1 MIILKLESFF
11 YRLSKITY
19 RSKKAKRIFL
29 KNHSFKKTIALSLLA
44 SMSLCNAEEDGA
56 FFVIDYQTSLARQEL
71 KNPGFT
77 QAQELKQLIRDGA
90 VRLQTSAIPLSYYL
104 DILGN
109 KTKTLLSESLKNSSQ
124 AQPSQPNGQPN
135 QALVN
140 LEQSLEILGKLLDL
154 SQQYASEG
162 VIKPLVVDVGKGQIG
177 ITDSML
183 LVAQNIVLALGQV
196 DLSKIQQNN
205 NEQLYQNIMKV
216 MLLGAGGTNGS
227 YNGVSVGDIATGM
240 QNFSS
245 QTGLIG
251 ANSTVSELNALI
263 KSGISLDRETL
274 RLGSFIEKNICSNA
288 SSCFSGSQLIYK
300 QGLDRTINIIN
311 AVLGQ
316 FESSASSLY
325 KISYIP
331 NLFSLKDY
339 QSASMN
345 GFGAKMGYKQFF
357 THKKNV
363 GLRYYGFLDY
373 GYANFGDTNLKV
385 GANLVTYGVGTD
397 FLYNVYERSRRRE
410 RTTIGLFFGAQ
421 IAGQT
426 WSTNVTNLLSGQR
439 PDVKSSSFQFL
450 FDLGVRTNFAKT
462 NFNKHRLDQGIEF
475 GVKIPVIAH
484 KYFATQG
491 SSASYMRNFSF
502 YVGYSVGF

>member
-1 MIILKLESFF
+1 M
-11 YRLSKITY
+11 
-19 RSKKAKRIFL
+19 

-44 SMSLCNAEEDGA
+44 GMSLCNAEEDGA

-109 KTKTLLSESLKNSSQ
+109 KTKTLLSESLKNN
-124 AQPSQPNGQPN
+124 AQPSQPNAQPQNGPSN

-154 SQQYASEG
+154 SQQYANQG
-162 VIKPLVVDVGKGQIG
+162 VIKPLVVDVGNKQIG

-205 NEQLYQNIMKV
+205 NEQLYENIMKV
-216 MLLGAGGTNGS
+216 MLLGAGGTNGA

-274 RLGSFIEKNICSNA
+274 RLGSFIEKNICSSA
-288 SSCFSGSQLIYK
+288 SSCFSGSQLIYRK
-300 QGLDRTINIIN
+300 GLDRVINIIN
-311 AVLGQ
+311 ASLGQ

-331 NLFSLKDY
+331 NLFSLRDY

-357 THKKNV
+357 THKKNI

-450 FDLGVRTNFAKT
+450 FDLGVRTNFAKA

>member
-1 MIILKLESFF
+1 M
-11 YRLSKITY
+11 
-19 RSKKAKRIFL
+19 

-109 KTKTLLSESLKNSSQ
+109 KTKTLLSESVKNNSQ
-124 AQPSQPNGQPN
+124 TQPSQPNGQPN

-162 VIKPLVVDVGKGQIG
+162 VIKPLVVDVGKEQIG

-216 MLLGAGGTNGS
+216 MLLGAGGTNGA

-311 AVLGQ
+311 TSLSQ
-316 FESSASSLY
+316 FEYSASSLY

-331 NLFSLKDY
+331 NLFSLRDY

-357 THKKNV
+357 THKKNI

-373 GYANFGDTNLKV
+373 GYANFSDTNLKV

>member
-1 MIILKLESFF
+1 M
-11 YRLSKITY
+11 
-19 RSKKAKRIFL
+19 

-44 SMSLCNAEEDGA
+44 GMSLCNAEEDGA

-109 KTKTLLSESLKNSSQ
+109 KTKILLSESLKNSSQ
-124 AQPSQPNGQPN
+124 TQPSQPNGQPN
-135 QALVN
+135 PALVN
-140 LEQSLEILGKLLDL
+140 LEQSLGILGKLLDL

-162 VIKPLVVDVGKGQIG
+162 VIKPLVVDVGKEQIG

-205 NEQLYQNIMKV
+205 NKQLYQNIMKV
-216 MLLGAGGTNGS
+216 MLLGAGGTNGA

-274 RLGSFIEKNICSNA
+274 RLGSFIEKNICSSA
-288 SSCFSGSQLIYK
+288 SSCFTGSQLIYK
-300 QGLDRTINIIN
+300 RGLDRVINIIN
-311 AVLGQ
+311 ASLGQ

-331 NLFSLKDY
+331 NLFSLRDY

>member
-1 MIILKLESFF
+1 M
-11 YRLSKITY
+11 
-19 RSKKAKRIFL
+19 
-29 KNHSFKKTIALSLLA
+29 KNHSFKKTIALSFLA

-109 KTKTLLSESLKNSSQ
+109 KTKTLLSESLKNN
-124 AQPSQPNGQPN
+124 AQPSQPNGQSTPN

-140 LEQSLEILGKLLDL
+140 LEQSLGILGKLLDL
-154 SQQYASEG
+154 SQQYANQG
-162 VIKPLVVDVGKGQIG
+162 VIKPLVVDVGKEQIG

-216 MLLGAGGTNGS
+216 MLLGAGGTNGA

-251 ANSTVSELNALI
+251 ANSTVSDLNALI

-274 RLGSFIEKNICSNA
+274 KLGSFIERNICSNA
-288 SSCFSGSQLIYK
+288 SPCFSQNQLIYK
-300 QGLDRTINIIN
+300 KGLDRVIGIIN
-311 AVLGQ
+311 TSLGQ

-331 NLFSLKDY
+331 NLFSLRDY

-357 THKKNV
+357 THKKNI

-397 FLYNVYERSRRRE
+397 FLYNFFERSRRRE
-410 RTTIGLFFGAQ
+410 RTAIGLFFGAQ

-450 FDLGVRTNFAKT
+450 FDLGLRTNFAKT
-462 NFNKHRLDQGIEF
+462 HFNKHKLDQGIEF

>member
-1 MIILKLESFF
+1 M
-11 YRLSKITY
+11 
-19 RSKKAKRIFL
+19 

-44 SMSLCNAEEDGA
+44 GMSLCNAEEDGA

-109 KTKTLLSESLKNSSQ
+109 KTKILLSESLKNN
-124 AQPSQPNGQPN
+124 AQPQNGQPN

-140 LEQSLEILGKLLDL
+140 LEQSLGILGKLLDL
-154 SQQYASEG
+154 SQQYANQG
-162 VIKPLVVDVGKGQIG
+162 VIKPLVVDVGKEQIG

-205 NEQLYQNIMKV
+205 NEQLYENIMKV
-216 MLLGAGGTNGS
+216 MLLGAGGTNGA

-251 ANSTVSELNALI
+251 ANSTVSEINALI

-274 RLGSFIEKNICSNA
+274 RLGSFIEKNICSSA
-288 SSCFSGSQLIYK
+288 SSCFSGNQLIYK
-300 QGLDRTINIIN
+300 KGLDRVINIIN
-311 AVLGQ
+311 ASLGQ

-357 THKKNV
+357 THKKNI

-410 RTTIGLFFGAQ
+410 RTAIGLFFGAQ

-462 NFNKHRLDQGIEF
+462 NFNEHRLDQGIEF

>member
-1 MIILKLESFF
+1 M
-11 YRLSKITY
+11 
-19 RSKKAKRIFL
+19 
-29 KNHSFKKTIALSLLA
+29 KNYPFKKMITLSLLA
-44 SMSLCNAEEDGA
+44 GMHLCNAEEDGA

-109 KTKTLLSESLKNSSQ
+109 KTKTLLSEGTNNN
-124 AQPSQPNGQPN
+124 AQPSQPNGQSAPN

-140 LEQSLEILGKLLDL
+140 LEESLGILGKLLDL

-162 VIKPLVVDVGKGQIG
+162 VIKPLVVDVGKEQIG

-196 DLSKIQQNN
+196 NVTQQKN
-205 NEQLYQNIMKV
+205 NEQLYENIMKV
-216 MLLGAGGTNGS
+216 MLLGAGGTNGA

-251 ANSTVSELNALI
+251 ANSTVGELNALI

-274 RLGSFIEKNICSNA
+274 NLGSFIEKNICSSA
-288 SSCFSGSQLIYK
+288 SSCFSKNQLIYK

-311 AVLGQ
+311 ASLNH
-316 FESSASSLY
+316 FEYSASSLY

-357 THKKNV
+357 THKKNI

-397 FLYNVYERSRRRE
+397 FLYNVFERSRRRE

>member
-1 MIILKLESFF
+1 M
-11 YRLSKITY
+11 
-19 RSKKAKRIFL
+19 

-109 KTKTLLSESLKNSSQ
+109 KTKILLSESLKNSSQ

-135 QALVN
+135 QALAN
-140 LEQSLEILGKLLDL
+140 LEESLGILGKLLDL

-162 VIKPLVVDVGKGQIG
+162 VIKPLVVDVGNKQIG

-205 NEQLYQNIMKV
+205 NGQLYENIMKV
-216 MLLGAGGTNGS
+216 MLLGAGGTNGA

-274 RLGSFIEKNICSNA
+274 GLGSFIEKNICSSA
-288 SSCFSGSQLIYK
+288 SPCFTGSQLIYRK
-300 QGLDRTINIIN
+300 GLDRVINIIN
-311 AVLGQ
+311 ASLGQ

-397 FLYNVYERSRRRE
+397 FLYNMYERSRRRE

>member
-1 MIILKLESFF
+1 M
-11 YRLSKITY
+11 
-19 RSKKAKRIFL
+19 

-124 AQPSQPNGQPN
+124 AQPSQPNGQSN

-140 LEQSLEILGKLLDL
+140 LERSLGILGKLLDL

-162 VIKPLVVDVGKGQIG
+162 VIKPLVVDVGKEQIG

-216 MLLGAGGTNGS
+216 MLLGAGGTNGA
-227 YNGVSVGDIATGM
+227 YNGMSVGDIATGM

-311 AVLGQ
+311 TSLSQ
-316 FESSASSLY
+316 FEYSVSSLY

-331 NLFSLKDY
+331 NLFSLRDY

-357 THKKNV
+357 THKKNI

>member
-1 MIILKLESFF
+1 M
-11 YRLSKITY
+11 
-19 RSKKAKRIFL
+19 

-44 SMSLCNAEEDGA
+44 GMSLCNAEEDGA

-109 KTKTLLSESLKNSSQ
+109 KTKILLSESLKNSSQ
-124 AQPSQPNGQPN
+124 AQPSQPNEQPN

-140 LEQSLEILGKLLDL
+140 LEQSLGILGKLLDL

-162 VIKPLVVDVGKGQIG
+162 VIKPLVVDVGKEQIG

-205 NEQLYQNIMKV
+205 NGQLYENIMKV
-216 MLLGAGGTNGS
+216 MLLGAGGTNGA

-274 RLGSFIEKNICSNA
+274 RLGSFIEKNICSSA
-288 SSCFSGSQLIYK
+288 SPCFTGSQLVYRK
-300 QGLDRTINIIN
+300 GLDRVINIIN
-311 AVLGQ
+311 ASLGQ

-357 THKKNV
+357 THKKNI

-397 FLYNVYERSRRRE
+397 FLCNVYERSRRRE

>member
-1 MIILKLESFF
+1 M
-11 YRLSKITY
+11 
-19 RSKKAKRIFL
+19 

-109 KTKTLLSESLKNSSQ
+109 KTKTLLSESMKNSSQ

-140 LEQSLEILGKLLDL
+140 LEQSLGILGKLLDL

-162 VIKPLVVDVGKGQIG
+162 VIKPLVVDVGKEQIG

-183 LVAQNIVLALGQV
+183 SVAQNIVLALGQV

-205 NEQLYQNIMKV
+205 NRQLYENIMKV
-216 MLLGAGGTNGS
+216 MLLGVGGTNGA

-300 QGLDRTINIIN
+300 KGLDRVINIIN
-311 AVLGQ
+311 ASLGQ

-331 NLFSLKDY
+331 NLFSLRDY

-357 THKKNV
+357 THKKNI

-373 GYANFGDTNLKV
+373 GYVNFGDTNLKV

-491 SSASYMRNFSF
+491 SSASYIRNFSF

>member
-1 MIILKLESFF
+1 M
-11 YRLSKITY
+11 
-19 RSKKAKRIFL
+19 

-109 KTKTLLSESLKNSSQ
+109 KTKTLLSESMKNNAQASQ
-124 AQPSQPNGQPN
+124 QNAQPN

-140 LEQSLEILGKLLDL
+140 LEQSLGILGKLLDL
-154 SQQYASEG
+154 SQQYASQNI
-162 VIKPLVVDVGKGQIG
+162 IKPLVVDVGKQQIG

-183 LVAQNIVLALGQV
+183 SVAQNIVLALGQV

-205 NEQLYQNIMKV
+205 NQQLYENIVKV
-216 MLLGAGGTNGS
+216 MLLGAGGTNGA

-251 ANSTVSELNALI
+251 ANSTVSEINALI

-274 RLGSFIEKNICSNA
+274 GLGSFIEKNICSSA
-288 SSCFSGSQLIYK
+288 LSCFSGNQLIYK
-300 QGLDRTINIIN
+300 KGLDRVINIISATLN
-311 AVLGQ
+311 Q

-357 THKKNV
+357 THKKNI

-397 FLYNVYERSRRRE
+397 FLYNFFERSRRRE
-410 RTTIGLFFGAQ
+410 GTAIGLFFGAQ

-450 FDLGVRTNFAKT
+450 FDLGLRTNFAKT
-462 NFNKHRLDQGIEF
+462 NFNKHKLDQGIEF

>member
-1 MIILKLESFF
+1 M
-11 YRLSKITY
+11 
-19 RSKKAKRIFL
+19 

-44 SMSLCNAEEDGA
+44 GMSLCNAEEDGA

-109 KTKTLLSESLKNSSQ
+109 KTKILLSESLKNSSQ

-140 LEQSLEILGKLLDL
+140 LEQSLGILGKLLDL

-162 VIKPLVVDVGKGQIG
+162 VIKPLVVDVGKEQIG

-205 NEQLYQNIMKV
+205 NGQLYENIMKV
-216 MLLGAGGTNGS
+216 MLLGAGGTNGA

-274 RLGSFIEKNICSNA
+274 RLGSFIEKNICSSA
-288 SSCFSGSQLIYK
+288 SSCFSGSQLVYK
-300 QGLDRTINIIN
+300 KGLDRVINIIN
-311 AVLGQ
+311 ASLGQ

-357 THKKNV
+357 THKKNI

>member
-1 MIILKLESFF
+1 MKNYPLK
-11 YRLSKITY
+11 KMM
-19 RSKKAKRIFL
+19 
-29 KNHSFKKTIALSLLA
+29 ALSLIA
-44 SMSLCNAEEDGA
+44 GVCACNAEEDGA

-109 KTKTLLSESLKNSSQ
+109 KTKTLLSESLKNN

-140 LEQSLEILGKLLDL
+140 LEQSLGILGKLLDL

-162 VIKPLVVDVGKGQIG
+162 VIKPLVVDVGKEQIG

-205 NEQLYQNIMKV
+205 NGQLYENIMKV
-216 MLLGAGGTNGS
+216 MLLGAGGTNGA

-274 RLGSFIEKNICSNA
+274 GLGSFIEKNICSGA
-288 SSCFSGSQLIYK
+288 SSCFTGSQLVYRK
-300 QGLDRTINIIN
+300 GLDRVINIIN
-311 AVLGQ
+311 TVLGQ

-357 THKKNV
+357 THKKNI

-462 NFNKHRLDQGIEF
+462 NFNRHRLDQGIEF

>member
-1 MIILKLESFF
+1 M
-11 YRLSKITY
+11 
-19 RSKKAKRIFL
+19 

-124 AQPSQPNGQPN
+124 AQPSQPNGQSN

-140 LEQSLEILGKLLDL
+140 LEQSLGILGKLLDL
-154 SQQYASEG
+154 SQQYANQG
-162 VIKPLVVDVGKGQIG
+162 VIKPLVVDVGKEQIG

-183 LVAQNIVLALGQV
+183 SVAQNIVLALGQV

-216 MLLGAGGTNGS
+216 MLLGAGGTNGA

-274 RLGSFIEKNICSNA
+274 RLGSFIEKNICSNV
-288 SSCFSGSQLIYK
+288 SSCFSRNQLIYK
-300 QGLDRTINIIN
+300 QGLDRVINIIN
-311 AVLGQ
+311 TSLDQ
-316 FESSASSLY
+316 FEYSASSLY

-331 NLFSLKDY
+331 NLFSLRDY

-357 THKKNV
+357 THKKNI

>member
-1 MIILKLESFF
+1 M
-11 YRLSKITY
+11 
-19 RSKKAKRIFL
+19 
-29 KNHSFKKTIALSLLA
+29 KNHSFKKTIALSFLA

-77 QAQELKQLIRDGA
+77 QAQELKQLIRNGA

-109 KTKTLLSESLKNSSQ
+109 KTKILLSESVKNN
-124 AQPSQPNGQPN
+124 AQPSQPNAQSTPN
-135 QALVN
+135 QALAN
-140 LEQSLEILGKLLDL
+140 LEQSLGILGKLLDL
-154 SQQYASEG
+154 SQQYASQG
-162 VIKPLVVDVGKGQIG
+162 VIKPLVVDVGNKQIG

-205 NEQLYQNIMKV
+205 NEQLYENIMKV
-216 MLLGAGGTNGS
+216 MLLGAGGTNGA

-251 ANSTVSELNALI
+251 ANSTVGELNALI

-274 RLGSFIEKNICSNA
+274 KLGSFIEKNICSSA

-300 QGLDRTINIIN
+300 KGLDRVINIIN
-311 AVLGQ
+311 TSLNQ
-316 FESSASSLY
+316 FEDSASSLY

-331 NLFSLKDY
+331 NLFSLRDY

-357 THKKNV
+357 THKKNI

-397 FLYNVYERSRRRE
+397 FLYNFFERSRRRE
-410 RTTIGLFFGAQ
+410 RTAIGLFFGAQ

-450 FDLGVRTNFAKT
+450 FDLGLRTNFAKT
-462 NFNKHRLDQGIEF
+462 HFNKHKLDQGIEF

>member
-1 MIILKLESFF
+1 M
-11 YRLSKITY
+11 
-19 RSKKAKRIFL
+19 

-109 KTKTLLSESLKNSSQ
+109 KTKILLSESLKNN
-124 AQPSQPNGQPN
+124 AQPSQPNAQPNGQPN

-140 LEQSLEILGKLLDL
+140 LEQSLGILGKLLDL
-154 SQQYASEG
+154 SQQYASQG
-162 VIKPLVVDVGKGQIG
+162 VIKPLVVDVGKEQIG

-205 NEQLYQNIMKV
+205 NEQLYENIMKV
-216 MLLGAGGTNGS
+216 MLLGAGGTNGA

-251 ANSTVSELNALI
+251 ANSTVSEINALI

-274 RLGSFIEKNICSNA
+274 RLGSFIEKNICSSA
-288 SSCFSGSQLIYK
+288 SSCFSGNQLIYK
-300 QGLDRTINIIN
+300 KGLDRVINIIN
-311 AVLGQ
+311 ASLGQ

-357 THKKNV
+357 THKKNI

-502 YVGYSVGF
+502 YVGYSIGF

>member
-1 MIILKLESFF
+1 M
-11 YRLSKITY
+11 
-19 RSKKAKRIFL
+19 

-109 KTKTLLSESLKNSSQ
+109 KTKTLLSESLKNN
-124 AQPSQPNGQPN
+124 AQPSQPNAQPPQQNGPSN

-140 LEQSLEILGKLLDL
+140 LEQSLGILGKLLDL
-154 SQQYASEG
+154 SQQYANQG
-162 VIKPLVVDVGKGQIG
+162 VIKPLVVDVGKEQIG

-205 NEQLYQNIMKV
+205 NEQLYENIMKV
-216 MLLGAGGTNGS
+216 MLLGAGGTNGA

-251 ANSTVSELNALI
+251 ANSTVGELNALI

-274 RLGSFIEKNICSNA
+274 GLGSFIENNICSSA
-288 SSCFSGSQLIYK
+288 SSCFSKGQLIYK
-300 QGLDRTINIIN
+300 KGLDRSINIIN
-311 AVLGQ
+311 ASLDQ
-316 FESSASSLY
+316 FEYSASSLY

-357 THKKNV
+357 THKKNI

>member
-1 MIILKLESFF
+1 M
-11 YRLSKITY
+11 
-19 RSKKAKRIFL
+19 

-44 SMSLCNAEEDGA
+44 GMSLCNAEEDGA

-124 AQPSQPNGQPN
+124 VQPSQPNGQPN

-140 LEQSLEILGKLLDL
+140 LERSLGILGKLLDL
-154 SQQYASEG
+154 SQQYANQG
-162 VIKPLVVDVGKGQIG
+162 VIKPLVVDVGKEQIG

-205 NEQLYQNIMKV
+205 NQQLYQNIMKV
-216 MLLGAGGTNGS
+216 MLLGAGGTNGA

-274 RLGSFIEKNICSNA
+274 RLGSFIEKNICSSA

-300 QGLDRTINIIN
+300 KGLDRVINIIN
-311 AVLGQ
+311 TSLDQ
-316 FESSASSLY
+316 FEYSASSLY

-397 FLYNVYERSRRRE
+397 FLYNVYERSRRGE

>member
-1 MIILKLESFF
+1 M
-11 YRLSKITY
+11 
-19 RSKKAKRIFL
+19 

-44 SMSLCNAEEDGA
+44 GMSLCNAEEDGA

-109 KTKTLLSESLKNSSQ
+109 KTKILLSESLKNNAQSSQ
-124 AQPSQPNGQPN
+124 PQNGPSN

-140 LEQSLEILGKLLDL
+140 LEQSLGILGKLLDL
-154 SQQYASEG
+154 SQQYANQG
-162 VIKPLVVDVGKGQIG
+162 VIKPLVVDVGNKQIG

-205 NEQLYQNIMKV
+205 NQQLYENIMKV
-216 MLLGAGGTNGS
+216 MLLGAGGTNGA

-274 RLGSFIEKNICSNA
+274 RLGSFIEKNICSSA

-300 QGLDRTINIIN
+300 KGLDRVINIIN
-311 AVLGQ
+311 ASLGQ

-357 THKKNV
+357 THKKNI

-410 RTTIGLFFGAQ
+410 RTTIGLFFGTQ

>member
-1 MIILKLESFF
+1 M
-11 YRLSKITY
+11 
-19 RSKKAKRIFL
+19 

-44 SMSLCNAEEDGA
+44 GMSLCNAEEDGA

-109 KTKTLLSESLKNSSQ
+109 KTKILLSESLKNSSQ
-124 AQPSQPNGQPN
+124 AQPNGQPN

-140 LEQSLEILGKLLDL
+140 LEQSLGILGKLLDL
-154 SQQYASEG
+154 SQQYANQG
-162 VIKPLVVDVGKGQIG
+162 VIKPLVVDVGKEQIG

-216 MLLGAGGTNGS
+216 MLLGAGGTNGA

-251 ANSTVSELNALI
+251 ADSTVSELNALI

-274 RLGSFIEKNICSNA
+274 GLGSFIEKNICSSA
-288 SSCFSGSQLIYK
+288 SPCFTGSQLVYRK
-300 QGLDRTINIIN
+300 GLDRVINIIN
-311 AVLGQ
+311 ASLGQ

-357 THKKNV
+357 THKKNI

>member
-1 MIILKLESFF
+1 M
-11 YRLSKITY
+11 
-19 RSKKAKRIFL
+19 

-109 KTKTLLSESLKNSSQ
+109 KTKILLSESLKNN
-124 AQPSQPNGQPN
+124 AQPSQLNGQPN

-140 LEQSLEILGKLLDL
+140 LEQSLGILGKLLDL
-154 SQQYASEG
+154 SQQYANQG
-162 VIKPLVVDVGKGQIG
+162 VIKPLVVDVGNKQIG

-205 NEQLYQNIMKV
+205 NQQLYENIMKV
-216 MLLGAGGTNGS
+216 MLLGAGGTNGA

-251 ANSTVSELNALI
+251 ANSTVSEINALI

-274 RLGSFIEKNICSNA
+274 RLGSFIEKNICSSV
-288 SSCFSGSQLIYK
+288 SSCFSGNQLIYK
-300 QGLDRTINIIN
+300 KGLDRVINIIN
-311 AVLGQ
+311 ASLGQ

>member
-1 MIILKLESFF
+1 M
-11 YRLSKITY
+11 
-19 RSKKAKRIFL
+19 

-109 KTKTLLSESLKNSSQ
+109 KTKTLLSGSVKDN
-124 AQPSQPNGQPN
+124 AQPSQQNAQPN

-140 LEQSLEILGKLLDL
+140 LEQSLGILGKLLDL
-154 SQQYASEG
+154 SQQYANQG
-162 VIKPLVVDVGKGQIG
+162 VIKPLVVDVGKEQIG

-205 NEQLYQNIMKV
+205 NNNNEQLYENIMKV
-216 MLLGAGGTNGS
+216 MLLGAGGTNGA

-263 KSGISLDRETL
+263 RSGISLDRETL
-274 RLGSFIEKNICSNA
+274 GLGSFIEKNICSGA
-288 SSCFSGSQLIYK
+288 SSCFSGSQLVYK
-300 QGLDRTINIIN
+300 KGLDRSISIIN
-311 AVLGQ
+311 ASLDQ

-357 THKKNV
+357 THKKNI

-397 FLYNVYERSRRRE
+397 FLYNVYERSRRKE
-410 RTTIGLFFGAQ
+410 RTTIGLFFGTQ

>member
-1 MIILKLESFF
+1 M
-11 YRLSKITY
+11 
-19 RSKKAKRIFL
+19 

-109 KTKTLLSESLKNSSQ
+109 KTKILLSESVKNSSQ
-124 AQPSQPNGQPN
+124 VQPSQPNGQPN

-140 LEQSLEILGKLLDL
+140 LEKSLGILGKLLDL

-162 VIKPLVVDVGKGQIG
+162 VIKPLVVDVGNKQIG

-205 NEQLYQNIMKV
+205 NQQLYENIMKV
-216 MLLGAGGTNGS
+216 MLLGAGGTNGA

-274 RLGSFIEKNICSNA
+274 RLGSFIEKNICSGA
-288 SSCFSGSQLIYK
+288 SSCFSGDQLIYK
-300 QGLDRTINIIN
+300 KGLDRVINIIN
-311 AVLGQ
+311 ASLGQ

-357 THKKNV
+357 THKKNI

>member
-1 MIILKLESFF
+1 M
-11 YRLSKITY
+11 
-19 RSKKAKRIFL
+19 
-29 KNHSFKKTIALSLLA
+29 KNYPFKKMITLSLLA
-44 SMSLCNAEEDGA
+44 GMHLCNAEEDGA

-109 KTKTLLSESLKNSSQ
+109 KTKTLLSESANNN
-124 AQPSQPNGQPN
+124 AQPSQPSGQPN

-140 LEQSLEILGKLLDL
+140 LEQSLGILGKLLDL

-162 VIKPLVVDVGKGQIG
+162 VIKPLVVDVGKEQIG

-196 DLSKIQQNN
+196 NVTQQKN
-205 NEQLYQNIMKV
+205 NEQLYENIMKV
-216 MLLGAGGTNGS
+216 MLLGAGGTNGA

-251 ANSTVSELNALI
+251 ANSTVGELNALI

-274 RLGSFIEKNICSNA
+274 NLGNFIERNICSSA
-288 SSCFSGSQLIYK
+288 SSCFSKNQLIYK

-311 AVLGQ
+311 TSLNQ
-316 FESSASSLY
+316 FEYSASSLY

-357 THKKNV
+357 THKKNI

-397 FLYNVYERSRRRE
+397 FLYNVFERSRRRE
-410 RTTIGLFFGAQ
+410 RTAIGLFFGAQ

>member
-1 MIILKLESFF
+1 M
-11 YRLSKITY
+11 
-19 RSKKAKRIFL
+19 
-29 KNHSFKKTIALSLLA
+29 KNHSFKKMIALSLLA
-44 SMSLCNAEEDGA
+44 GMSLCNAEEDGA

-109 KTKTLLSESLKNSSQ
+109 KTKTLLSESLKNN

-140 LEQSLEILGKLLDL
+140 LEQSLGILGKLLDL

-162 VIKPLVVDVGKGQIG
+162 VIKPLVVDVGNKQIG

-196 DLSKIQQNN
+196 DLGKIQQHN

-216 MLLGAGGTNGS
+216 MLLGAGGTNGA

-251 ANSTVSELNALI
+251 ANSTVSEINALI

-300 QGLDRTINIIN
+300 QGLDRVINIIN
-311 AVLGQ
+311 ASLGQ
-316 FESSASSLY
+316 FENSASSLY

-462 NFNKHRLDQGIEF
+462 NFNKHKLDQGIEF

>member
-1 MIILKLESFF
+1 M
-11 YRLSKITY
+11 
-19 RSKKAKRIFL
+19 

-109 KTKTLLSESLKNSSQ
+109 KTKTLLSESLKNNPQ
-124 AQPSQPNGQPN
+124 QQNGQPN

-140 LEQSLEILGKLLDL
+140 LEQSLGILGKLLDL

-162 VIKPLVVDVGKGQIG
+162 VIKPLVVDVGKEQIG

-205 NEQLYQNIMKV
+205 NEQLYENIMKV

-251 ANSTVSELNALI
+251 ANSTVSEINALI

-274 RLGSFIEKNICSNA
+274 RLGSFIEKNICSSA
-288 SSCFSGSQLIYK
+288 SLCFTGNQLIYRK
-300 QGLDRTINIIN
+300 GLDRVINIIN
-311 AVLGQ
+311 ASLGQ

-357 THKKNV
+357 THKKNI

-462 NFNKHRLDQGIEF
+462 NFNKHKLDQGIEF

>member
-1 MIILKLESFF
+1 M
-11 YRLSKITY
+11 
-19 RSKKAKRIFL
+19 
-29 KNHSFKKTIALSLLA
+29 KNHSFKKMIALSLLA
-44 SMSLCNAEEDGA
+44 GMSLCRAEEDGA

-109 KTKTLLSESLKNSSQ
+109 KTKILLSESLKNSSQ
-124 AQPSQPNGQPN
+124 TQPSQPNGQPN

-140 LEQSLEILGKLLDL
+140 LEQSLGILGKLLDL
-154 SQQYASEG
+154 SQQYASQG
-162 VIKPLVVDVGKGQIG
+162 VIKPLVVDVGKEQIG

-205 NEQLYQNIMKV
+205 NGQLYENIMKV
-216 MLLGAGGTNGS
+216 MLLGAGGTNGA

-251 ANSTVSELNALI
+251 ADSTVSELNALI

-274 RLGSFIEKNICSNA
+274 GLGSFIEKNICSSA
-288 SSCFSGSQLIYK
+288 SHCFTGSQLIYRK
-300 QGLDRTINIIN
+300 GLDRVINIIN
-311 AVLGQ
+311 ASLGQ

-357 THKKNV
+357 THKKNI

-410 RTTIGLFFGAQ
+410 RTTIGLFFGTQ

>member
-1 MIILKLESFF
+1 M
-11 YRLSKITY
+11 
-19 RSKKAKRIFL
+19 

-109 KTKTLLSESLKNSSQ
+109 KTKILLSESLKNN
-124 AQPSQPNGQPN
+124 AQPSQPNGQSTPN

-140 LEQSLEILGKLLDL
+140 LEQSLGILGKLLDL
-154 SQQYASEG
+154 SQQYANQG
-162 VIKPLVVDVGKGQIG
+162 VIKPLVVDVGKEQIG

-205 NEQLYQNIMKV
+205 GNRQLYENIMKV
-216 MLLGAGGTNGS
+216 MLLGAGGTNGA

-274 RLGSFIEKNICSNA
+274 GLGSFIEKNICSGA
-288 SSCFSGSQLIYK
+288 SSCFSGNQLIYK
-300 QGLDRTINIIN
+300 KGLDRTINIIN
-311 AVLGQ
+311 TVLGQ

-331 NLFSLKDY
+331 NLFLLKDY

-357 THKKNV
+357 THKKNI

-484 KYFATQG
+484 QYFATQG

>member
-1 MIILKLESFF
+1 M
-11 YRLSKITY
+11 
-19 RSKKAKRIFL
+19 

-109 KTKTLLSESLKNSSQ
+109 KTKTLLSESVKNSSQ
-124 AQPSQPNGQPN
+124 AQPNGQPN

-140 LEQSLEILGKLLDL
+140 LEQSLGILGKLLDL

-162 VIKPLVVDVGKGQIG
+162 VIKPLVVDVGKEQIG

-205 NEQLYQNIMKV
+205 NGQLYENIMKV
-216 MLLGAGGTNGS
+216 MLLGASGTNGA

-274 RLGSFIEKNICSNA
+274 GLGSFIEKNICSSA
-288 SSCFSGSQLIYK
+288 SPCFSGSQLIYRK
-300 QGLDRTINIIN
+300 GLDRVINIIN
-311 AVLGQ
+311 ASLGQ

-357 THKKNV
+357 THKKNI

>member
-1 MIILKLESFF
+1 M
-11 YRLSKITY
+11 
-19 RSKKAKRIFL
+19 

-109 KTKTLLSESLKNSSQ
+109 KTKTLLSESMKDNVQTSQ
-124 AQPSQPNGQPN
+124 QNGQSH

-154 SQQYASEG
+154 SQQYASQNI
-162 VIKPLVVDVGKGQIG
+162 IKPLVVDVGKQQIG

-205 NEQLYQNIMKV
+205 NQQLYENIMKA
-216 MLLGAGGTNGS
+216 MLLGAGGTNGA

-251 ANSTVSELNALI
+251 ANSTVSEINALI

-274 RLGSFIEKNICSNA
+274 GLGSFIEKNICSNA

-300 QGLDRTINIIN
+300 KGLDRVIGIIN
-311 AVLGQ
+311 TTLNQ
-316 FESSASSLY
+316 FGDSASSLY

-331 NLFSLKDY
+331 NLFSLRDY

-357 THKKNV
+357 THKKNI

-397 FLYNVYERSRRRE
+397 FLYNFFERSRRRE

-450 FDLGVRTNFAKT
+450 FDLGLRTNFAKT
-462 NFNKHRLDQGIEF
+462 NFNKHKLDQGIEF

>member
-1 MIILKLESFF
+1 M
-11 YRLSKITY
+11 
-19 RSKKAKRIFL
+19 

-109 KTKTLLSESLKNSSQ
+109 KTKTLLSESMKNNAQASQ
-124 AQPSQPNGQPN
+124 QNGQSH

-140 LEQSLEILGKLLDL
+140 LEQSLGILGKLLDL
-154 SQQYASEG
+154 SQQYASQN
-162 VIKPLVVDVGKGQIG
+162 VIKPLVVDVGKEQIG

-183 LVAQNIVLALGQV
+183 SVAQNIVLALGQV

-205 NEQLYQNIMKV
+205 QQLYENIVKV
-216 MLLGAGGTNGS
+216 MLLGAGGTNGA

-251 ANSTVSELNALI
+251 ANSTVSEINALI

-274 RLGSFIEKNICSNA
+274 GLGSFIEKNICSST
-288 SSCFSGSQLIYK
+288 SSCFSGNQLIYRK
-300 QGLDRTINIIN
+300 GLDRVIGIIN
-311 AVLGQ
+311 TTLNQ

-331 NLFSLKDY
+331 NLFSLRDY

-357 THKKNV
+357 THEKNI

-373 GYANFGDTNLKV
+373 GYANFGGTNLKV

-410 RTTIGLFFGAQ
+410 RATIGLFFGAQ

-450 FDLGVRTNFAKT
+450 FDLGLRTNFAKT

>member
-1 MIILKLESFF
+1 M
-11 YRLSKITY
+11 
-19 RSKKAKRIFL
+19 

-109 KTKTLLSESLKNSSQ
+109 KTKTLLSESVKNSSQ
-124 AQPSQPNGQPN
+124 TQPSQPNGQPN

-140 LEQSLEILGKLLDL
+140 LEQSLGILGKLLDL
-154 SQQYASEG
+154 SQQYANQG
-162 VIKPLVVDVGKGQIG
+162 VIKPLVVDVGKEQIG

-205 NEQLYQNIMKV
+205 NNQQLYENIMKV
-216 MLLGAGGTNGS
+216 MLLGTGGTNGA

-274 RLGSFIEKNICSNA
+274 RLGSFIEKNICSNV
-288 SSCFSGSQLIYK
+288 SSCFSGNQLIYQK
-300 QGLDRTINIIN
+300 GLDRVINIIN
-311 AVLGQ
+311 TSLGQ
-316 FESSASSLY
+316 FEYSASSLY

-357 THKKNV
+357 THKKNI

>member
-1 MIILKLESFF
+1 M
-11 YRLSKITY
+11 
-19 RSKKAKRIFL
+19 

-44 SMSLCNAEEDGA
+44 GMSLCNAEEDGA

-109 KTKTLLSESLKNSSQ
+109 KTKILLSESLKNGSQ
-124 AQPSQPNGQPN
+124 TQPSQPNGQPN

-140 LEQSLEILGKLLDL
+140 LEESLGILGKLLDL

-162 VIKPLVVDVGKGQIG
+162 VIKPLVVDVGKEQIG

-205 NEQLYQNIMKV
+205 NGQLYENIMKV
-216 MLLGAGGTNGS
+216 MLLGAGGTNGA
-227 YNGVSVGDIATGM
+227 YNGMSVGDIATGM

-274 RLGSFIEKNICSNA
+274 RLGSFIEKNICSSA
-288 SSCFSGSQLIYK
+288 SPCFTGNQLVYRK
-300 QGLDRTINIIN
+300 GLDRVINIIN
-311 AVLGQ
+311 ASLGQ

>member
-1 MIILKLESFF
+1 M
-11 YRLSKITY
+11 
-19 RSKKAKRIFL
+19 

-109 KTKTLLSESLKNSSQ
+109 KTKTLLSESLKNNAQ
-124 AQPSQPNGQPN
+124 ASQPNGQPN
-135 QALVN
+135 QALIN
-140 LEQSLEILGKLLDL
+140 LEQSLGILGKLLDL
-154 SQQYASEG
+154 SQQYASQNI
-162 VIKPLVVDVGKGQIG
+162 IKPLVVDVGKQQIG

-183 LVAQNIVLALGQV
+183 SVAQNIVLALGQV

-205 NEQLYQNIMKV
+205 NQQLYENIVKV
-216 MLLGAGGTNGS
+216 MLLGAGGTNGA

-251 ANSTVSELNALI
+251 ANSTVSEINALI

-288 SSCFSGSQLIYK
+288 SSCFSGSQLIYRK
-300 QGLDRTINIIN
+300 GLDRVIGIIN
-311 AVLGQ
+311 TSLNQ
-316 FESSASSLY
+316 FEDSASSLY

-331 NLFSLKDY
+331 NLFSLRDY

-357 THKKNV
+357 THKKNI

-397 FLYNVYERSRRRE
+397 FLYNFFERSRRRE
-410 RTTIGLFFGAQ
+410 RTAIGLFFGAQ

-450 FDLGVRTNFAKT
+450 FDLGLRTNFAKT
-462 NFNKHRLDQGIEF
+462 NFNKHKLDQGIEF

>member
-1 MIILKLESFF
+1 M
-11 YRLSKITY
+11 
-19 RSKKAKRIFL
+19 

-44 SMSLCNAEEDGA
+44 GMSLCNAEEDGA
-56 FFVIDYQTSLARQEL
+56 FFVIGYQTSLARQEL

-109 KTKTLLSESLKNSSQ
+109 KTKTLLSESMKGN
-124 AQPSQPNGQPN
+124 AQPN

-140 LEQSLEILGKLLDL
+140 LEQSLGILGKLLDL
-154 SQQYASEG
+154 SQQYASQNI
-162 VIKPLVVDVGKGQIG
+162 IKPLVVDVGKEQIG

-183 LVAQNIVLALGQV
+183 SVAQNIVLALGQV
-196 DLSKIQQNN
+196 DLSKIQNN
-205 NEQLYQNIMKV
+205 NNQQLYENIVKV
-216 MLLGAGGTNGS
+216 MLLGAGGTNGA

-251 ANSTVSELNALI
+251 ANSMVSEINALI

-274 RLGSFIEKNICSNA
+274 GLGSFIEKNICSSA
-288 SSCFSGSQLIYK
+288 SPCFSGDQLIYK
-300 QGLDRTINIIN
+300 KGLDRVIGIIN
-311 AVLGQ
+311 TTLNQ
-316 FESSASSLY
+316 FGDSASSLY

-331 NLFSLKDY
+331 NLFSLRDY

-357 THKKNV
+357 THKKNI

-397 FLYNVYERSRRRE
+397 FLYNFFERSRRRE
-410 RTTIGLFFGAQ
+410 RTAIGLFFGAQ

-450 FDLGVRTNFAKT
+450 FDLGLRTNFAKT
-462 NFNKHRLDQGIEF
+462 NFNKHKLDQGIEF

>member
-1 MIILKLESFF
+1 M
-11 YRLSKITY
+11 
-19 RSKKAKRIFL
+19 

-109 KTKTLLSESLKNSSQ
+109 KTKTLLSESMKNNAQVSQQNGPSSQ
-124 AQPSQPNGQPN
+124 AL
-135 QALVN
+135 AN
-140 LEQSLEILGKLLDL
+140 LEQSLGILGKLLDL
-154 SQQYASEG
+154 SQQYASQNI
-162 VIKPLVVDVGKGQIG
+162 IKPLVVDVGNKQIG

-183 LVAQNIVLALGQV
+183 SVAQNIVLALGQV
-196 DLSKIQQNN
+196 DLSKIQNN
-205 NEQLYQNIMKV
+205 NQQLYENIMKV
-216 MLLGAGGTNGS
+216 MLLGAGGTNGA

-251 ANSTVSELNALI
+251 ANSTVSEINALI

-274 RLGSFIEKNICSNA
+274 GLGSFIEKNICSNA

-300 QGLDRTINIIN
+300 KGLDRVIGIIN
-311 AVLGQ
+311 TSLDQ

-331 NLFSLKDY
+331 NLFSLRDY

-357 THKKNV
+357 THKKNI

-397 FLYNVYERSRRRE
+397 FLYNFFERSRRRE
-410 RTTIGLFFGAQ
+410 RTAIGLFFGAQ

-450 FDLGVRTNFAKT
+450 FDLGLRTNFAKT
-462 NFNKHRLDQGIEF
+462 NFNKHKLDQGIEF

>member
-1 MIILKLESFF
+1 M
-11 YRLSKITY
+11 
-19 RSKKAKRIFL
+19 

-44 SMSLCNAEEDGA
+44 GMSLCNAEEDGA

-109 KTKTLLSESLKNSSQ
+109 KTKTLLSESVKNN
-124 AQPSQPNGQPN
+124 AQEQNAQPN

-140 LEQSLEILGKLLDL
+140 LEQSLGILGKLLDL
-154 SQQYASEG
+154 SQQYANQG
-162 VIKPLVVDVGKGQIG
+162 VIKPLVVDVGKEQIG
-177 ITDSML
+177 ITESML
-183 LVAQNIVLALGQV
+183 SVAQNIVLALGQV

-205 NEQLYQNIMKV
+205 NQQLYENIMKV
-216 MLLGAGGTNGS
+216 MLLGAGGTNGA

-274 RLGSFIEKNICSNA
+274 KLGSFIEKNICSSA
-288 SSCFSGSQLIYK
+288 SPCFSGSQLIYK
-300 QGLDRTINIIN
+300 KGLDRVIGIIN
-311 AVLGQ
+311 TSLNQ
-316 FESSASSLY
+316 FEYSASSLY

-331 NLFSLKDY
+331 NLFSLRDY

-357 THKKNV
+357 THKKNI

-397 FLYNVYERSRRRE
+397 FLYNFFERSRRRE
-410 RTTIGLFFGAQ
+410 RTAIGLFFGAQ

-450 FDLGVRTNFAKT
+450 FDLGLRTNFAKT
-462 NFNKHRLDQGIEF
+462 HFNKHRLDQGIEF

-491 SSASYMRNFSF
+491 SSAIYMRNFSF

>member
-1 MIILKLESFF
+1 M
-11 YRLSKITY
+11 
-19 RSKKAKRIFL
+19 

-44 SMSLCNAEEDGA
+44 GMSLCNAEEDGA

-109 KTKTLLSESLKNSSQ
+109 KTKILLSESLKNN
-124 AQPSQPNGQPN
+124 AQPSQQNAQPSQQNAQPN

-140 LEQSLEILGKLLDL
+140 LEQSLGILGKLLDL
-154 SQQYASEG
+154 SQQYANQG
-162 VIKPLVVDVGKGQIG
+162 VIKPLVVDVGKEQIG

-205 NEQLYQNIMKV
+205 NQQLYENIMKV
-216 MLLGAGGTNGS
+216 MLLGAGGTNGA
-227 YNGVSVGDIATGM
+227 YNGTSVGDIATGM

-274 RLGSFIEKNICSNA
+274 KLGSFIEKNICSSA

-300 QGLDRTINIIN
+300 KGLDRVIGIIN
-311 AVLGQ
+311 TSLGQ

-331 NLFSLKDY
+331 NLFSLRDY

-397 FLYNVYERSRRRE
+397 FLYNFFERSRRRE
-410 RTTIGLFFGAQ
+410 RTAIGLFFGAQ

-450 FDLGVRTNFAKT
+450 FDLGLRTNFAKT
-462 NFNKHRLDQGIEF
+462 HFNKHKLDQGIEF

-491 SSASYMRNFSF
+491 SSTSYMRNFSF

>member
-1 MIILKLESFF
+1 MI
-11 YRLSKITY
+11 T
-19 RSKKAKRIFL
+19 
-29 KNHSFKKTIALSLLA
+29 LSLLA
-44 SMSLCNAEEDGA
+44 GMHLCNAEEDGA

-109 KTKTLLSESLKNSSQ
+109 KTKTLLSESANNN
-124 AQPSQPNGQPN
+124 AQPNGQSAPN
-135 QALVN
+135 PALVN
-140 LEQSLEILGKLLDL
+140 LEKSLGILGKLLDL

-162 VIKPLVVDVGKGQIG
+162 VIKPLVVDVGKEQIG

-196 DLSKIQQNN
+196 NVTQQKN
-205 NEQLYQNIMKV
+205 NEQLYENIMKV
-216 MLLGAGGTNGS
+216 MLLGAGGTNGA

-274 RLGSFIEKNICSNA
+274 NLGSFIERNICSSA
-288 SSCFSGSQLIYK
+288 SSCFSKNQLIYK

-311 AVLGQ
+311 TSLNQ
-316 FESSASSLY
+316 FEYSASSLY

-357 THKKNV
+357 THKKNI